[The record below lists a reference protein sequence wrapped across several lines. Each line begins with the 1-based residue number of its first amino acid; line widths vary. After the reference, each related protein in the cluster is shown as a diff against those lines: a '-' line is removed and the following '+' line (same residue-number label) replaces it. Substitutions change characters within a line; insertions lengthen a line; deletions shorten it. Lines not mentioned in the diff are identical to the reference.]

1 MSSCSSS
8 RSTPRQRA
16 TVCSPP
22 CLSLA
27 RADLDLQG
35 PTTRQSAGQPRVV
48 QARRKARRTLPN
60 RVAYGL
66 AAAVVGLGQ
75 LASGTPSPLYHTY
88 SALWH
93 FSPLTLTLIFATFA
107 CGALAALLLTGR
119 VSDEVGRRPVLLVA
133 LGVLMISTVLFMVAD
148 SVAWLFAARGIQ
160 GLATGAALGAASA
173 TLLDLH
179 PRRDP
184 AGVGLTTAVASPTG
198 AGLGVLVSS
207 SLVQLGSAPLVLPYV
222 VLLVLFAIAFVGVYW
237 MPEPVLERSRFR
249 LTPQRPSIPAGVRR
263 PFLLAALAALSSWSV
278 FGLFF
283 SLGPALAAHLFNTS
297 NVIASGA
304 GLVALAG
311 SAALAQL
318 LLGRTA
324 PWIGVSAGS
333 VALAA
338 GMILIVVAAAI
349 DSSAAFLA
357 GSVLGGIGFGIDFL
371 GGLRALTAVIPH
383 EHRAAVISAF
393 YVAAYAGLSVPAVI
407 AGVVVTDLGLQET
420 FEIFGSVVAGL
431 ALVVAVGA
439 WRTRPAAGAPS

>member
-1 MSSCSSS
+1 
-8 RSTPRQRA
+8 
-16 TVCSPP
+16 
-22 CLSLA
+22 
-27 RADLDLQG
+27 
-35 PTTRQSAGQPRVV
+35 
-48 QARRKARRTLPN
+48 LPN

-107 CGALAALLLTGR
+107 CGALAALLLAGR

-184 AGVGLTTAVASPTG
+184 AAVGLTTAVAAQRGRSRR
-198 AGLGVLVSS
+198 ALSS

-237 MPEPVLERSRFR
+237 MPEPVVERSRFQ

-263 PFLLAALAALSSWSV
+263 PFVLAALAALSSWSV

-283 SLGPALAAHLFNTS
+283 SLGPALGAHLFNTS

-383 EHRAAVISAF
+383 EHRAAVLSAF

-439 WRTRPAAGAPS
+439 WRTRPRGRAY

>member
-1 MSSCSSS
+1 LSSWSSS
-8 RSTPRQRA
+8 KSTPRQRA
-16 TVCSPP
+16 TACSPP

-35 PTTRQSAGQPRVV
+35 PTTHQLAGQRRVV

-60 RVAYGL
+60 RVAYAL

-107 CGALAALLLTGR
+107 CGALAALLLAGR

-160 GLATGAALGAASA
+160 GLATGAALSAASA

-207 SLVQLGSAPLVLPYV
+207 SLVQLGSAPLVVPYV

-249 LTPQRPSIPAGVRR
+249 LTPQRPSIPKGVRG

-431 ALVVAVGA
+431 ALIVAVEA
-439 WRTRPAAGAPS
+439 WRTRPARPRAY